1 MQSRAE
7 LPVTVVAASG
17 CAVPPE
23 IVLGIRSE
31 AERSPN
37 GPVMP
42 HAEMYASVSLDLERP
57 MDVGRFA
64 EALASPELGLVRAK
78 GFVRSA
84 DGKVNSL
91 QVVGRRWTATKAMRH
106 ALWRVVCIG
115 AKPEFDPQERRRI
128 VSHHVL

>member
-42 HAEMYASVSLDLERP
+42 HAELYASVSFDLERP
-57 MDVGRFA
+57 MDVGQ
-64 EALASPELGLVRAK
+64 
-78 GFVRSA
+78 FVRGPA
-84 DGKVNSL
+84 V
-91 QVVGRRWTATKAMRH
+91 A
-106 ALWRVVCIG
+106 
-115 AKPEFDPQERRRI
+115 P
-128 VSHHVL
+128 

>member
-42 HAEMYASVSLDLERP
+42 HAELYASVSLDLERP
-57 MDVGRFA
+57 MDVGRS
-64 EALASPELGLVRAK
+64 EP
-78 GFVRSA
+78 
-84 DGKVNSL
+84 
-91 QVVGRRWTATKAMRH
+91 
-106 ALWRVVCIG
+106 
-115 AKPEFDPQERRRI
+115 RRRCPFK
-128 VSHHVL
+128 VSSFARVAS

>member
-42 HAEMYASVSLDLERP
+42 HAELYASVSFDLERP

-64 EALASPELGLVRAK
+64 EALASPLEGIEFRASY
-78 GFVRSA
+78 VLSIEPA
-84 DGKVNSL
+84 
-91 QVVGRRWTATKAMRH
+91 
-106 ALWRVVCIG
+106 
-115 AKPEFDPQERRRI
+115 DPQSVGAQGPTPAPVHHPVAVDITGRNP
-128 VSHHVL
+128 VSMRKEP

>member
-23 IVLGIRSE
+23 I
-31 AERSPN
+31 
-37 GPVMP
+37 
-42 HAEMYASVSLDLERP
+42 
-57 MDVGRFA
+57 
-64 EALASPELGLVRAK
+64 GLVRAK

-84 DGKVNSL
+84 DGKVISL

-106 ALWRVVCIG
+106 ALCRVVCIG

>member
-42 HAEMYASVSLDLERP
+42 HAELYASVSFDLERP
-57 MDVGRFA
+57 MDVGQ
-64 EALASPELGLVRAK
+64 
-78 GFVRSA
+78 FVR
-84 DGKVNSL
+84 
-91 QVVGRRWTATKAMRH
+91 
-106 ALWRVVCIG
+106 
-115 AKPEFDPQERRRI
+115 PRRRLLK
-128 VSHHVL
+128 VSSFARFTF